1 MGILDEDIVRV
12 REMTDLVAVAGEHL
26 ALKRVGKRYTG
37 LCPFHAEKTPSFSIN
52 PEQGLYYCFGCGARG
67 DAITFVREVEH
78 LDFVDAVE
86 RLAARAG
93 VELHYDNANVSKDR
107 QRRDR
112 LVEVVAAAVAFYH
125 RLLLE
130 SPDAGNARGYLR
142 SRGFDGDAA
151 RRFSLGWAPDGFDTL
166 SHHLQQA
173 RFARQDVV
181 DAGLAF
187 VNRANRLQ
195 DQFRARLLFPIFDVR
210 GDPVG
215 FGGRTLTAT
224 GPKYKNS
231 PETPIYHKSRLLYGL
246 NWAKGEVVARD
257 EVVICE
263 GYTDVMA
270 FALAGAP
277 NAVATCGTALADE
290 HFGML
295 KNLTRRITLAYDADA
310 AGRSA
315 AEHWYQW
322 EQQFDVEVRVA
333 ALPRGRDPADVWHD
347 DPKALLAALDG
358 AKPFMQ
364 FRIDQVL
371 EHAQLG
377 TPEGRARAAE
387 AIVPVIADHPNE
399 LVREGYIGQVAG
411 ALGLPH
417 TWFKDA
423 LARQARGRRRDTAP
437 MRDRDAAARDVE
449 GLDRREVE
457 ALRIAVHAPEHVVT
471 LLDASLFSSPTTQ
484 DAFEVL
490 ASAHSLHEAIDAAEP
505 RARGLL
511 ERLTVE
517 DLDLGEHPEVYVAQ
531 VFVNLVHDMAQRR
544 VHELAARGD
553 ERSSTVKRVLDQ
565 LVCER
570 ERDDWLAAQRCAEEL
585 VPWVRGQEEAESE

>member
-1 MGILDEDIVRV
+1 VGILDEDIARV

-93 VELHYDNANVSKDR
+93 IELHYDNSNVSKDR
-107 QRRDR
+107 QRRNR
-112 LVEVVAAAVAFYH
+112 LVDVVAAAVAFYH

-173 RFARQDVV
+173 RFGRQDVV

-215 FGGRTLTAT
+215 FGGRTLAGD

-290 HFGML
+290 HFAML

-315 AEHWYQW
+315 AERWYQW

-333 ALPRGRDPADVWHD
+333 ALPRGRDPADVWHG

-387 AIVPVIADHPNE
+387 AIVPVLADHPNE

-411 ALGLPH
+411 ALDLPH

-423 LARQARGRRRDTAP
+423 LARRSTGRRHATAP
-437 MRDRDAAARDVE
+437 ARDGDAAARDVE
-449 GLDRREVE
+449 GLDRRELE
-457 ALRIAVHAPEHVVT
+457 ALRIAVHEPELVVT
-471 LLDASLFSSPTTQ
+471 LLDASLFASPTTQ
-484 DAFEVL
+484 DAFAAL
-490 ASAHSLHEAIDAAEP
+490 ASSHSMHDAIEAAGP

-517 DLDLGEHPEVYVAQ
+517 DLDVGEHAQ
-531 VFVNLVHDMAQRR
+531 VYAAEVLANLVEVAAQRR
-544 VHELAARGD
+544 LQELVARGD
-553 ERSSTVKRVLDQ
+553 ERSIIVKRVLDQ

-570 ERDDWLAAQRCAEEL
+570 DRGDLLAAQRCAEEL